1 MLKLDLQYFIP
12 TLRIANDIFLKL
24 AVILNQFVMKKLIVC
39 LIAVFGFIFT
49 SHAQEVKKTVKTTKT
64 VSKPA
69 PVKVEQKT
77 ATKKVTT
84 TDQKKTTKT
93 EVVLKKDGTPDK
105 RYKSSKTLKK
115 DGTPD
120 MRYKSNQKT
129 TTTTTT
135 TKK

>member
-1 MLKLDLQYFIP
+1 
-12 TLRIANDIFLKL
+12 
-24 AVILNQFVMKKLIVC
+24 MKKLIVC
-39 LIAVFGFIFT
+39 LIAVLGFVFT

-64 VSKPA
+64 VAKSA
-69 PVKVEQKT
+69 PVTVEKKKITTKV
-77 ATKKVTT
+77 AT

-120 MRYKSNQKT
+120 MRYKANQKT